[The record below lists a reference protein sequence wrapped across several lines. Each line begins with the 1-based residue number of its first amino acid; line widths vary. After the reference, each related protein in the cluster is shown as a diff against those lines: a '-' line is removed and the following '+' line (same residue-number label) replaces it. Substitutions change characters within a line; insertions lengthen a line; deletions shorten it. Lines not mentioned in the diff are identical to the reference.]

1 MSYGVVA
8 TKSGQVQVETIVP
21 QEERSYDR
29 ARERFR
35 APVAGP
41 WAAGRLTLTGLHLS
55 FMPTRSGRGVQA
67 LTISLADILSVEASP
82 GRINKVVSFRTETML
97 VHARV
102 SGAMAFAK
110 RVAISVEAT
119 RRRAAATAARE
130 QSTSE
135 TPPTRRLG

>member
-8 TKSGQVQVETIVP
+8 TKSGQVQVETIVSP
-21 QEERSYDR
+21 GERSYDR

-41 WAAGRLTLTGLHLS
+41 WAAGRLTLTGLHLA
-55 FMPTRSGRGVQA
+55 FMPTRSGRGVRSM
-67 LTISLADILSVEASP
+67 TINLADITSVEASP
-82 GRINKVVSFRTETML
+82 GRLSKTVSFRTETMV

-102 SGAMAFAK
+102 NGAMAFAK

-119 RRRAAATAARE
+119 RRRGAANAARE
-130 QSTSE
+130 QSAGRAPS
-135 TPPTRRLG
+135 TP